1 MSAST
6 RAGPRTAPSSGQKAA
21 GAVEGA
27 GRLSEC
33 EDVSRANHGSGGLAA
48 RPARQ
53 VGSCHRL
60 SRHAMRYNGD
70 LRTSSMVVLE
80 RPMSASSRSSSA
92 RSSWYCR
99 RRSKAHAI
107 SASHASGFFHR
118 LTSGRDSAIGVMVQ
132 VELEVVLPQD
142 MFHLRIGAKQHL
154 AAGAHRAVVI
164 VPSSLCT
171 MPSSG
176 AQAIP
181 RPTAKQRS
189 ATRSR
194 RRSPAAPCRSAS

>member
-1 MSAST
+1 MSAIT
-6 RAGPRTAPSSGQKAA
+6 RVGPRTGPSSGQKAA

-27 GRLSEC
+27 GRLAEG
-33 EDVSRANHGSGGLAA
+33 EAVSRANLGSSDLAA
-48 RPARQ
+48 KPARQ
-53 VGSCHRL
+53 DGRCHRL

-92 RSSWYCR
+92 RSSWYWR
-99 RRSKAHAI
+99 RRSHAHTI
-107 SASHASGFFHR
+107 PASHASGTFHR
-118 LTSGRDSAIGVMVQ
+118 LTSGRDSEGGLMAQ